1 MSVGDATLPAIET
14 EMGGMEDGWFRWLGI
29 GFGLVAAVFL
39 FMAVQ
44 IAAPSTP
51 DSRFTAAEQVAMQ
64 QSRLSAASPE
74 LLITVVAAAA
84 A

>member
-1 MSVGDATLPAIET
+1 MQLYLLSKQKW
-14 EMGGMEDGWFRWLGI
+14 GGVEDGWLRWPGI